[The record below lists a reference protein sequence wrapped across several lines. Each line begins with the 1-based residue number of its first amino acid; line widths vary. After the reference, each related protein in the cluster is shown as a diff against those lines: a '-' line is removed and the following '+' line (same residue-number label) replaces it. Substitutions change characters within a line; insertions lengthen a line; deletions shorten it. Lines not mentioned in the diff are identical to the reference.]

1 MKTHKPKTIAEVSPK
16 KLRERCDFMLT
27 YLLGPENIEKWWS
40 SPNMAF
46 DGKTA
51 KESQSKSLAYYKAML
66 ERTFQEKPPLKWCP
80 QNRMSKSRQLF
91 SIWSI
96 RRCSKT
102 VF

>member
-27 YLLGPENIEKWWS
+27 YLLGVENIEKWWS

-51 KESQSKSLAYYKAML
+51 KEYFETDPYEVYYYL
-66 ERTFQEKPPLKWCP
+66 LRFTE
-80 QNRMSKSRQLF
+80 SGGSY
-91 SIWSI
+91 
-96 RRCSKT
+96 
-102 VF
+102 